1 MTGLRLLNVSSKDGC
16 EVSPKCTNC
25 PLPECRYDSP
35 VHFQA
40 WKRSQERIKMAQTI
54 LELWEKGLSAV
65 QIADMLKTTPRTVMK
80 LAQEARDRL
89 ATNSI
94 TVY

>member
-1 MTGLRLLNVSSKDGC
+1 
-16 EVSPKCTNC
+16 
-25 PLPECRYDSP
+25 
-35 VHFQA
+35 
-40 WKRSQERIKMAQTI
+40 MAQTI